1 SDRPAGEYGRYAAV
15 RRDREHP
22 GRVSAGRPAGDRPA
36 EPEREFTV
44 IVKGGSRKSG
54 AFFATH
60 LMKTEENERVS
71 IAEMKG
77 LYAEDVPEAFR
88 ELKALAAGTRAENY
102 FYHAS
107 INPREDELLTSE
119 QWEFAVDRLEHNLGL
134 DGHARFQVEHE
145 KEGRTHRHIV
155 WSRVDPDTMTIT
167 SDSFT
172 YLAHDHTRAE
182 LEQAFHHEPTPPTP
196 QPSQRRSRE
205 IHEWE
210 NFRAQESGIDA
221 KEVKAEVT
229 ALWQH
234 SDSGSAFVAALEDS
248 GYTLCQGDRGYCI
261 IDSYGDT
268 HSLVRRLDGVKTAE
282 LREYLSGMPLASL
295 PTVAEASAAVRAR
308 NEAEEEGSTGGATLL
323 VTEEQAQR
331 EPHVAELGDT
341 NPKLRVLN
349 QLAEEHRAQE
359 APDPRAAWFAENL
372 PDTYPVAA
380 NARAYAELVEADM
393 RANDCEL
400 PFTQGRTWEMW
411 ADNAMQYFRE
421 RAESLSEQVHD
432 LPPELQE
439 RLEHLKDTVT
449 DVKDRLSTFW
459 QDFVKEG
466 REREPP
472 EIQEPELER

>member
-1 SDRPAGEYGRYAAV
+1 
-15 RRDREHP
+15 
-22 GRVSAGRPAGDRPA
+22 
-36 EPEREFTV
+36 V

-54 AFFATH
+54 AFFASH
-60 LMKTEENERVS
+60 LMKTEENERVN

-107 INPREDELLTSE
+107 INPREDERLTPE

-172 YLAHDHTRAE
+172 YLAHDQTRTE
-182 LEQAFHHEPTPPTP
+182 LEQEFHHEPTPPTP

-205 IHEWE
+205 IPDWE
-210 NFRAQESGIDA
+210 NFRAQESGIDP

-229 ALWQH
+229 ALWQR
-234 SDSGSAFVAALEDS
+234 SDSGAAFVSALGDA
-248 GYTLCQGDRGYCI
+248 GYMLCQGDRGYCI
-261 IDSYGDT
+261 IDSYGDS
-268 HSLVRRLDGVKTAE
+268 HSLVRRLDGIKTAE
-282 LREYLSGMPLASL
+282 LREYLSGTPLADL
-295 PTVAEASAAVRAR
+295 PTVAEAAAQVRER
-308 NEAEEEGSTGGATLL
+308 NEAEEEGSTGGATQL
-323 VTEEQAQR
+323 VTEEQVQR
-331 EPHVAELGDT
+331 EPHIAEPAHT
-341 NPKLRVLN
+341 NPKLRVLHH
-349 QLAEEHRAQE
+349 LAEDHQAQE
-359 APDPRAAWFAENL
+359 APDLRAAWFAENL

-380 NARAYAELVEADM
+380 TVRDYAAIVEHEM
-393 RANDCEL
+393 RAHDCEL

-411 ADNAMQYFRE
+411 ADHAMHYFGEQENA
-421 RAESLSEQVHD
+421 LSEKLHE

-439 RLEHLKDTVT
+439 RLDQLTDTVT
-449 DVKDRLSTFW
+449 HVKEKLNTFW

-466 REREPP
+466 RECEPP

>member
-1 SDRPAGEYGRYAAV
+1 M
-15 RRDREHP
+15 
-22 GRVSAGRPAGDRPA
+22 
-36 EPEREFTV
+36 

-54 AFFATH
+54 SFFASH

-107 INPREDELLTSE
+107 INPREDERLTPE

-172 YLAHDHTRAE
+172 YLAHDQTRTE
-182 LEQAFHHEPTPPTP
+182 LERVFHHELTPPTP
-196 QPSQRRSRE
+196 QPSQRKSRE
-205 IHEWE
+205 IPDWE
-210 NFRAQESGIDA
+210 NFRAQESGIDP
-221 KEVKAEVT
+221 KDVKAEIT

-234 SDSGSAFVAALEDS
+234 SDSGAAFVSAIHDA

-261 IDSYGDT
+261 IDSYGDS
-268 HSLVRRLDGVKTAE
+268 HSLVRRLEGIKTAE
-282 LREYLSGMPLASL
+282 LREYLSGTPLTDL

-308 NEAEEEGSTGGATLL
+308 NEAEEAETSGSSDARILPQEL
-323 VTEEQAQR
+323 AQDAVR
-331 EPHVAELGDT
+331 QDDLTT
-341 NPKLRVLN
+341 NPKLAVLERLT
-349 QLAEEHRAQE
+349 QDLTAQKE
-359 APDPRAAWFAENL
+359 ADPRAVWFTENL
-372 PDTYPVAA
+372 PETYPVAA
-380 NARAYAELVEADM
+380 TARDYAELVEADM

-400 PFTQGRTWEMW
+400 PLAQGRTWEMW
-411 ADNAMQYFRE
+411 AEHARHYFEE
-421 RAESLSEQVHD
+421 RAGSLSKHLHD

-439 RLEHLKDTVT
+439 RLEHLTEKVT

-459 QDFVKEG
+459 QDFVKDG

-472 EIQEPELER
+472 EMQEPELER

>member
-1 SDRPAGEYGRYAAV
+1 
-15 RRDREHP
+15 
-22 GRVSAGRPAGDRPA
+22 
-36 EPEREFTV
+36 
-44 IVKGGSRKSG
+44 
-54 AFFATH
+54 
-60 LMKTEENERVS
+60 MKTEENERVS

-107 INPREDELLTSE
+107 INPREDERLSPE

-172 YLAHDHTRAE
+172 YLAHDQTRAE
-182 LEQAFHHEPTPPTP
+182 LEHEFHHEPTPPTP

-205 IHEWE
+205 IPDWE
-210 NFRAQESGIDA
+210 NFRAQESGIDP
-221 KEVKAEVT
+221 KDVKAEVT
-229 ALWQH
+229 ALWQR
-234 SDSGSAFVAALEDS
+234 SDSGAAFVAALQES
-248 GYTLCQGDRGYCI
+248 GYTICQGNRGYCI
-261 IDSYGDT
+261 IDSYGDS
-268 HSLVRRLDGVKTAE
+268 HSLVRRLDGIKTAE
-282 LREYLSGMPLASL
+282 LREYLSGTPLGSL
-295 PTVAEASAAVRAR
+295 PTVAEASALVRER
-308 NEAEEEGSTGGATLL
+308 NEAEEEGSTGGATQP
-323 VTEEQAQR
+323 VTEEPTQR
-331 EPHVAELGDT
+331 EPQVAEPSHP
-341 NPKLRVLN
+341 NPKLQVLN
-349 QLAEEHRAQE
+349 QLAEEQRAQE
-359 APDPRAAWFAENL
+359 VQDPRAAWFVENL
-372 PDTYPVAA
+372 PETYPTATSLSDHAA
-380 NARAYAELVEADM
+380 TIEHEM

-411 ADNAMQYFRE
+411 AEHAQQYFHE
-421 RAESLSEQVHD
+421 RASSLSEKLHD

-439 RLEHLKDTVT
+439 RLDHLKDTVT